1 MSDVLTDADAVAA
14 EELRPIGEVRPPLLA
29 VHNLSKRYRKFAAL
43 SDLSFY
49 VAGGEIVGLLGPNGA
64 GKTTTL
70 RFIAGIVRPTA
81 GSVIVGGHDLAIEEQ
96 EAKRLLAFV
105 PEQPNP
111 YELLT
116 VWEHLRFIALAYN
129 TTDGFEERAN
139 ELLARFDLTD
149 KRGALVG
156 TLSKGMRQK
165 LTIACAFLHRAR
177 VFLFDEPLIGLDPRG
192 ARELRQRIAGAARDE
207 GAAILVS
214 THMLDTAERLCDRI
228 LILRQGVKIA
238 EGTLADLQRRAEAS
252 GDASLEDV
260 FLTLTA
266 EQVTGERG

>member
-1 MSDVLTDADAVAA
+1 MSD
-14 EELRPIGEVRPPLLA
+14 LLA
-29 VHNLSKRYRKFAAL
+29 VQNLGKRYRRFVAL
-43 SDLSFY
+43 SDLSFG

-70 RFIAGIVRPTA
+70 RCIAGIVRPTT
-81 GSVIVGGHDLAIEEQ
+81 GRVIIGGHDLGVAEQ

-116 VWEHLRFIALAYN
+116 VWEHLRFVALAYD
-129 TTDGFEERAN
+129 TTDGFEERAGA
-139 ELLARFDLTD
+139 LLARFDLTD
-149 KRGALVG
+149 KRDALVG

-192 ARELRQRIAGAARDE
+192 ARELRQCIADAARNE
-207 GAAILVS
+207 NAAILVS

-228 LILRQGVKIA
+228 LILRQGVLLA
-238 EGTLADLQRRAEAS
+238 EGTLAALQARARAS

-266 EQVTGERG
+266 EERRGEAAAAEAA